1 MKRFYLMQH
10 KDTLHLCVLGAF
22 ARVLNM
28 ITSNTTRRVRAIG
41 VALLC
46 CLAAAGCDQTPKI
59 EPLGDDAV
67 ILAFGDSL
75 TFGTGASKQQAY
87 PAQLQALISRKVINA
102 GIPGEVSTT
111 GLRRLPALLKQH
123 QPDLV
128 IICHG
133 GNDILRRQDL
143 QQTSD
148 NIQRMIDISRSHG
161 AEVLLVGVPEFGIF
175 LSSAEF
181 YTQLADDNRLPIEN
195 TVLSDVLKVAAYKS
209 DQIHPNADGYEVMAK
224 RLATL
229 LEKSD
234 AI

>member
-1 MKRFYLMQH
+1 MFTM
-10 KDTLHLCVLGAF
+10 
-22 ARVLNM
+22 
-28 ITSNTTRRVRAIG
+28 NTTRRVKAIA
-41 VALLC
+41 VVLLC
-46 CLAAAGCDQTPKI
+46 CLASAGCDPTPKI
-59 EPLGDDAV
+59 APLGEDAV

-75 TFGTGASKQQAY
+75 TFGTGANKQQAY
-87 PAQLQALISRKVINA
+87 PAQLQTLISRTVINA
-102 GIPGEVSTT
+102 GIPGEVSNA
-111 GLRRLPALLKQH
+111 GLRRLPALLTQH

-143 QQTSD
+143 QQTSN
-148 NIQRMIDISRSHG
+148 NIQRMIDLSHSHG
-161 AEVLLVGVPEFGIF
+161 AEVILVGVPEFGIF

-181 YTQLADDNRLPIEN
+181 YTELADDNRLPIEN
-195 TVLSDVLKVAAYKS
+195 TVLSEVLKVAAYKS